1 VTQEQ
6 ERRQEAA
13 VNINRVIKDAK
24 VNMTFDK
31 FLDTY
36 AENRGIKA
44 DPINV
49 WRNMEKWQFDL
60 PGNYKYLYE
69 LLGDKLNFLKES
81 PKYYSEAQKRAT
93 LKWKKENIRRIEL
106 NFNKET
112 DSDILEVLD
121 AQENKQGFVKELIRQ
136 WMTDSKS
143 ISTK

>member
-1 VTQEQ
+1 MTQEQ

>member
-1 VTQEQ
+1 MTKE
-6 ERRQEAA
+6 ERKEVLKAAKNYESKDEFIRTYGWEDWMYDLLEDLGMPAPEDDELTDVQGKAINDCLGELWEEAH
-13 VNINRVIKDAK
+13 R
-24 VNMTFDK
+24 
-31 FLDTY
+31 
-36 AENRGIKA
+36 
-44 DPINV
+44 
-49 WRNMEKWQFDL
+49 
-60 PGNYKYLYE
+60 
-69 LLGDKLNFLKES
+69 S
-81 PKYYSEAQKRAT
+81 HYSEAQKRAT

>member
-1 VTQEQ
+1 MTKEQ
-6 ERRQEAA
+6 ERRIEA
-13 VNINRVIKDAK
+13 VKNIKKVMEEAKIK
-24 VNMTFDK
+24 MTFDQ

-60 PGNYKYLYE
+60 PGNYKYLFE
-69 LLGDKLNFLKES
+69 LLGDKLNFLKET

-121 AQENKQGFVKELIRQ
+121 AQENKQGFIKEIIRQ
-136 WMTDSKS
+136 WKTNTGNSY
-143 ISTK
+143 TE